1 MGWDSRRHY
10 PADVSK
16 TVTVQATTMQKGR
29 WTDAA
34 RRYGRGTPGAFL
46 AWAADMFLT
55 MADTY
60 ERQTIRY
67 ADACNPPGSGTYSPP
82 SDLKRLVD
90 AAWHALDFLPEDA
103 GSTALGGV
111 SDPKGDLRRALE
123 AAQRQLVLCTG
134 DNYSCA
140 I

>member
-1 MGWDSRRHY
+1 MGWDSRKHY
-10 PADVSK
+10 PVDVSK

-67 ADACNPPGSGTYSPP
+67 ADACNPESPATPSRP

-90 AAWHALDFLPEDA
+90 AAWHAMEFIPDGA
-103 GSTALGGV
+103 GSPAPGGIP
-111 SDPKGDLRRALE
+111 DPKDDLRRALE
-123 AAQRQLVLCTG
+123 ALRDLEEP
-134 DNYSCA
+134 
-140 I
+140 